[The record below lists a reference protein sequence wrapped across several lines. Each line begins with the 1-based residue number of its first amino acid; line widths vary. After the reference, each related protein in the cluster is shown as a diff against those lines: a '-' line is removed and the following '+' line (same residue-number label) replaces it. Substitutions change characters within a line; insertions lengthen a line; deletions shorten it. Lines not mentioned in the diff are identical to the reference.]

1 MDRAPGDSGPPQTAL
16 TPAADGLAAAWPKG
30 ASQGA
35 SGQQARAALPPSA
48 AALGSIDGAVPPR
61 VRVARPVRWRELFG
75 AYLPLL
81 LMFML
86 ALFTWWLVKQS
97 PASGGPAPP
106 AAVRHAPDYSAER
119 FVVERYDA
127 QGRLSLRFDGDKV
140 RHYPDRQEVEIDVVH
155 LVATGLDGR
164 ITRATARQG
173 VATDDGALVR
183 LRGAAHVVSET
194 PGAELLDITGEN
206 LLTLVNPQKVLA
218 EQPAT
223 VRQGRR
229 QFTADTL
236 EYDQKH
242 QLLTLHGRVRGV
254 LGEGP

>member
-1 MDRAPGDSGPPQTAL
+1 VNTLRR
-16 TPAADGLAAAWPKG
+16 DGLPGLQASSALLPSMASLGGIEGAAP
-30 ASQGA
+30 
-35 SGQQARAALPPSA
+35 RA
-48 AALGSIDGAVPPR
+48 
-61 VRVARPVRWRELFG
+61 RVARPVRWRELFG

-86 ALFTWWLVKQS
+86 ALFTWWLVKQTPS
-97 PASGGPAPP
+97 PSRRPP
-106 AAVRHAPDYSAER
+106 AVTVRHAPDYSAEH

-127 QGRLSLRFDGDKV
+127 RGRLSLQFDGDKV
-140 RHYPDRQEVEIDVVH
+140 RHYPDREEVEIDAVH
-155 LVATGLDGR
+155 LVATALDGR

-183 LRGAAHVVSET
+183 LRGGAHVVSET
-194 PGAELLDITGEN
+194 PEGGPVDITGEN

-223 VRQGRR
+223 VRQGSR

-236 EYDQKH
+236 EYDQKR
-242 QLLTLHGRVRGV
+242 QLLTLHGRVHGV